1 MFARNRVYSFFIYIV
16 ICMAVFWPTAS
27 LAVAAEDF
35 QAAFIE
41 QLELR
46 PAKHLGIEQHG
57 WDADRIDEILSRLY
71 HENGLQ
77 PLWIANNGP
86 GERANEIFNA
96 LKSSDAHGLN
106 PERYLIDKAEKYWD
120 SKDAVGLVRLD
131 ILLSLG
137 LRGYVADMMEG
148 RIEPRKVDPKLFA
161 SARDVEIDIQAIR
174 ERVLSTTDMSTFL
187 NELIPPFHQYP
198 KLQKALKKYRQ
209 IRAKGGWEPIPVGKV
224 LKPYMEDERVSL
236 IRKRLAITADLKSLD
251 LEGSLYDNDVVEA
264 VKNFQSRHAL
274 EIDGVIGKNTLSAMN
289 VPVEKRI
296 RQIIINM
303 ERYRWLKR
311 QVEGRMIVV
320 NIAGFRAA
328 GVNPIKGELEIVM
341 PVIVGKEYHK
351 TPVFGNMIKYVEFNP
366 YWNIPPSI
374 ARNEMLP
381 KLKKNRFYLKER
393 NIRVFESWNP
403 GAKELDSTA
412 IGWQHVGRRDIGRFK
427 LRQDPGPKN
436 ALGTVKFV
444 FPNRFNVYLHD
455 TPSHGLFSERKRT
468 FSHGCIRVSRPA
480 ELASYILG
488 GEEGGWGLA
497 RVKEIIK
504 TGKRKIVRLKSP
516 LPIYILY
523 RTVIVDP
530 ENNEIIFRSDVYGR
544 DALLEKAL
552 F

>member
-174 ERVLSTTDMSTFL
+174 ERVLSSTP
-187 NELIPPFHQYP
+187 N
-198 KLQKALKKYRQ
+198 
-209 IRAKGGWEPIPVGKV
+209 
-224 LKPYMEDERVSL
+224 S
-236 IRKRLAITADLKSLD
+236 KR
-251 LEGSLYDNDVVEA
+251 
-264 VKNFQSRHAL
+264 H
-274 EIDGVIGKNTLSAMN
+274 
-289 VPVEKRI
+289 
-296 RQIIINM
+296 
-303 ERYRWLKR
+303 
-311 QVEGRMIVV
+311 
-320 NIAGFRAA
+320 
-328 GVNPIKGELEIVM
+328 
-341 PVIVGKEYHK
+341 
-351 TPVFGNMIKYVEFNP
+351 
-366 YWNIPPSI
+366 
-374 ARNEMLP
+374 
-381 KLKKNRFYLKER
+381 
-393 NIRVFESWNP
+393 
-403 GAKELDSTA
+403 
-412 IGWQHVGRRDIGRFK
+412 
-427 LRQDPGPKN
+427 
-436 ALGTVKFV
+436 
-444 FPNRFNVYLHD
+444 
-455 TPSHGLFSERKRT
+455 
-468 FSHGCIRVSRPA
+468 
-480 ELASYILG
+480 
-488 GEEGGWGLA
+488 
-497 RVKEIIK
+497 
-504 TGKRKIVRLKSP
+504 
-516 LPIYILY
+516 
-523 RTVIVDP
+523 
-530 ENNEIIFRSDVYGR
+530 
-544 DALLEKAL
+544 
-552 F
+552 